1 MKTLS
6 TTASSTNFFDANPL
20 LVALGQDQAAIAA
33 APRAVSKP
41 AKKTRTA
48 RLNYRSPAKH
58 LVEDIAWLV
67 LGLSGVG
74 ILVLSFWGL

>member
-6 TTASSTNFFDANPL
+6 TTASSVNFFDANPL

-33 APRAVSKP
+33 APPAVSEP
-41 AKKTRTA
+41 AKKTGTA
-48 RLNYRSPAKH
+48 LLTSRSPAKY
-58 LVEDIAWLV
+58 LVEEIAWVV